1 MRESQP
7 PRASF
12 PLAAGRCGTVGRA
25 AAPRSPLRPVTIV
38 SGGAERAQRDPGGD
52 GGGFVRVVPAVG
64 LRRWGGAEGPRQK
77 EGRGETVT
85 ARSEPPSPSPP
96 FLLLLLLLLPA
107 QLLQITAVGSRRSGG
122 CRRQASPPAAPAPRA
137 ALRARQGHGGGSALC
152 RKEIKNMQD
161 AFQDGR

>member
-85 ARSEPPSPSPP
+85 ARSEPHSPP
-96 FLLLLLLLLPA
+96 PPFLLLLLLLLLPA
-107 QLLQITAVGSRRSGG
+107 QLLQNHGRGFAEERRV
-122 CRRQASPPAAPAPRA
+122 PPPGIAPRSSRPA
-137 ALRARQGHGGGSALC
+137 GGTARTTGPRRRVRALPKG
-152 RKEIKNMQD
+152 D
-161 AFQDGR
+161 